1 MVVKYLSIVLFS
13 RILPCCVAVLFSSVV
28 LWADDDGLEETE
40 EEAVAPLKIKSQT
53 ELWSA
58 NYYIN
63 GELEKDREED
73 RKRTSIGIGEKIT
86 LLLIGKPK
94 GKLDE
99 LEWSVEGNGFLQTDF
114 DQFKGKEKIE
124 LTAKQELIEDTSIK
138 IRAKTS
144 EGFQKEITINI
155 KVPVEIKGEKFEGA
169 FVGSDGKTINTKDYK
184 RKKGQHGIIGFIEVT
199 LFPTDVSFKKIN
211 AIERDGGL
219 EWPGKANG
227 EPKPKLASGH
237 GGAGANHL
245 IKIRDKNNCYDF
257 VSEVSDLVGILNT
270 IRDSKMN
277 PQIFWWECRFFVHL
291 MNENKDLILLDTSNQ
306 KFHIEAISRFNTKTI
321 IEKLGVKFERNS
333 NEDQL

>member
-1 MVVKYLSIVLFS
+1 M
-13 RILPCCVAVLFSSVV
+13 
-28 LWADDDGLEETE
+28 LWANDGFEETE

-94 GKLDE
+94 GNLDE
-99 LEWSVEGNGFLQTDF
+99 LEWNVEGNGFEQTDF
-114 DQFKGKEKIE
+114 DKFKGKQKIE
-124 LTAKQELIEDTSIK
+124 LTARQDLIEDASVK
-138 IRAKTS
+138 ISAKTS
-144 EGFQKEITINI
+144 EGLQKEITINI
-155 KVPVEIKGEKFEGA
+155 KVPVKINGKKFEGK
-169 FVGSDGKTINTKDYK
+169 FEGPDGKIINTKDYK
-184 RKKGQHGIIGFIEVT
+184 RKKGEHGIIGFIEVT
-199 LFPTDVSFKKIN
+199 LHPTEVSFKKIH

-237 GGAGANHL
+237 GGSGVNHP
-245 IKIRDKNNCYDF
+245 IKIRDKNNCYDC
-257 VSEVSDLVGILNT
+257 VSEVNDLVNVLNI

-277 PQIFWWECRFFVHL
+277 PQIFWWKCNFFIYL
-291 MNENKDLILLDTSNQ
+291 INDNKESILLDDSDQ
-306 KFHIEAISRFNTKTI
+306 RFHIEVINRFDTKTI
-321 IEKLGVKFERNS
+321 IEKVGVKFERNS
-333 NEDQL
+333 NED